1 MKVKDIAQ
9 RIDARLHPNAGP
21 DCTDVRRAYGADTMS
36 DLIEHASP
44 DTLLVTA
51 LNNAQLIRVAELMD
65 VPGICL
71 ASGAEPSREL
81 LDKARAVGTAVLT
94 SPLGRVETLRLISE
108 CLAASGADQPRSAPP
123 GADSDAPPG
132 AGARAQ

>member
-9 RIDARLHPNAGP
+9 RIDARLHPNAGSDFP
-21 DCTDVRRAYGADTMS
+21 DVRRVYGADTMS

-44 DTLLVTA
+44 DTLLVTS

-71 ASGAEPSREL
+71 TSGVEPSADL
-81 LDKARAVGTAVLT
+81 LQRARTVGTAILS
-94 SPLGRVETLRLISE
+94 SPHDSDETRRRIEE
-108 CLAASGADQPRSAPP
+108 CLAAAERSGGSA
-123 GADSDAPPG
+123 ACAPPG
-132 AGARAQ
+132 AGVRTP

>member
-9 RIDARLHPNAGP
+9 RIDARLHPDDGSDFP
-21 DCTDVRRAYGADTMS
+21 DVHRVYCADTMS

-44 DTLLVTA
+44 DTLLVTS

-71 ASGAEPSREL
+71 TLGVEPAADL
-81 LDKARAVGTAVLT
+81 LGRARAVGTAILAT
-94 SPLGRVETLRLISE
+94 PLDSKETQRRIEE
-108 CLAASGADQPRSAPP
+108 CMAAEAPP
-123 GADSDAPPG
+123 GDGVRAP
-132 AGARAQ
+132 